1 MVNPRQLE
9 ELRLLARVADLYHV
23 RGLNQKEIAQRLALS
38 QATISRL
45 LKRAITEGIVRIT
58 VSMPSGVHTDLETV
72 LREQYGLLDAIVVD
86 TDTDDEIALQRGLG
100 TAAAYYLENTIKKND
115 IIGISSW
122 SATLLR
128 MVDAMNP
135 LPRSLDVRVVQ
146 ILGGVGRADAE
157 VHATYLSDRLAKL
170 VQGTASF
177 LTAPGVLAS
186 TDAREVL
193 SSDPYVAETLALFD
207 EITLALVGIGSLQP
221 SELLASSGNIFSEQE
236 LGELRAGGAV
246 GDVCLRF
253 FDGDGIPVLTPLNDR
268 VMGMALQ
275 QLKQVPRTV
284 GIAGGQR
291 KHAAIR
297 GALHGQWINVLITD
311 RLTADYLVQ
320 YRD

>member
-1 MVNPRQLE
+1 MVNLRQLE

-23 RGLNQKEIAQRLALS
+23 RGLNQKEIAERLALS

-45 LKRAITEGIVRIT
+45 LKRAVAEGIVRIT
-58 VSMPSGVHTDLETV
+58 VSMPPGVHTALETA
-72 LREQYGLLDAIVVD
+72 LRDHYNLLDAIVVD
-86 TDTDDEIALQRGLG
+86 TETDDEASLQHGLG
-100 TAAAYYLENTIKKND
+100 AAAAFYLENTIKKND

-128 MVDAMNP
+128 MVAAMNP
-135 LPRSLDVRVVQ
+135 LARSLDVRVVQ

-157 VHATYLSDRLAKL
+157 VHATYLTDRLAKL
-170 VQGTASF
+170 VLGTASF

-186 TDAREVL
+186 ADARAVL

-207 EITLALVGIGSLQP
+207 QITLALVGIGSLQP

-236 LGELRAGGAV
+236 LDDLRAGGGV

-253 FDGDGIPVLTPLNDR
+253 FDINGKPVLTPLNDR
-268 VMGMALQ
+268 VMGMALP
-275 QLKQVPRTV
+275 QLKHVPRTV

-291 KHAAIR
+291 KHAAIQ
-297 GALHGQWINVLITD
+297 GALRGGWINVLITD
-311 RLTADYLVQ
+311 RVTADYLIEHA
-320 YRD
+320 R